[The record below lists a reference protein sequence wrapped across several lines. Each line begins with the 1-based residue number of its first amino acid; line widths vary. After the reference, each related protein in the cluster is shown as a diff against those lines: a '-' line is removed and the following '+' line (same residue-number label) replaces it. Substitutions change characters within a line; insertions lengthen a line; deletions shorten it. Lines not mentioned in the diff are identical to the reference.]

1 MTAEGQPL
9 VGRAIA
15 AEMLSA
21 APSFQGCV
29 RPESATLTQGNA
41 P

>member
-9 VGRAIA
+9 VGNAIA
-15 AEMLSA
+15 AEVLSA
-21 APSFQGCV
+21 VQSFQGCV
-29 RPESATLTQGNA
+29 RPDSAALTQDNA